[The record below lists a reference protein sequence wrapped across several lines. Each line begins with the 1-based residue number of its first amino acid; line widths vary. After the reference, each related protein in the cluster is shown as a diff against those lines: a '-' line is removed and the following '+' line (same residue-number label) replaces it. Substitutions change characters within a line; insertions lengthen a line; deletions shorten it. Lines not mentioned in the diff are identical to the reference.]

1 MVVSQIF
8 RQSALGE
15 QHSLWQH
22 PGVSAKH
29 EGARHFRTIPVHVM
43 ISDTQCYN
51 MRCCL
56 VGEKHFL
63 QEVGVLRS
71 LGNER
76 EGEEGG
82 REREGERERE
92 SKKPCEAGE
101 NGMNEK
107 VGWVWVCV
115 CACVRATR

>member
-82 REREGERERE
+82 REREREGERERI
-92 SKKPCEAGE
+92 KEAL
-101 NGMNEK
+101 
-107 VGWVWVCV
+107 
-115 CACVRATR
+115 

>member
-1 MVVSQIF
+1 
-8 RQSALGE
+8 
-15 QHSLWQH
+15 
-22 PGVSAKH
+22 
-29 EGARHFRTIPVHVM
+29 
-43 ISDTQCYN
+43 

-63 QEVGVLRS
+63 QEVGVLWGRWV
-71 LGNER
+71 
-76 EGEEGG
+76 GG
-82 REREGERERE
+82 RARERERERE

-107 VGWVWVCV
+107 VGWVWVWVCV